1 MLFSILL
8 QLSPVFPSYINC
20 SKPRADGDIQADNH
34 IKESIQPSSQPDR
47 QPVIHSKRRPARKGN
62 DKDIGP
68 DPKKQ
73 QTKHRNNKTQQ
84 ETRNKK
90 RNKKMPPSNPTT
102 TSSAPSARGA
112 SSPLIRRYLL
122 AYNAACLL
130 GWATCTLRAA
140 LLLPLL
146 APSGHTPAIFTHV
159 FHPLLTAT
167 QSLAFLEILH
177 ALVGI
182 VRAPVFT
189 TFLQVASRV
198 LVVWGVMYAFQDRG
212 SGKGGIVGGD
222 YADPTGKGLRPGPGA
237 KPGDWA
243 FLGCLGAWGVTEC
256 IRYGFF
262 ALQMWGRTGVPR
274 WLLWLR

>member
-1 MLFSILL
+1 
-8 QLSPVFPSYINC
+8 
-20 SKPRADGDIQADNH
+20 
-34 IKESIQPSSQPDR
+34 
-47 QPVIHSKRRPARKGN
+47 
-62 DKDIGP
+62 
-68 DPKKQ
+68 
-73 QTKHRNNKTQQ
+73 
-84 ETRNKK
+84 
-90 RNKKMPPSNPTT
+90 MPPSNPTT